1 MSRKLSEDLHNPYLF
16 SEYKA
21 GEYEYEVSADG
32 KSATGSLKIAEDP
45 ERDSKAQASAGGEFR
60 RDYKQME
67 NDWAARLED
76 GEKVFVHIETDG
88 VERPNAYMGYA
99 IYESPDGTRDFDT
112 FHMVN
117 ESRSEVASWEEEAAE
132 WEESEEYDQFEEP
145 IEAEET
151 AELEEPEKSEEC
163 EQSDEPL
170 NSVENDYAQSD
181 AEISTEQETSY
192 QEENGYLGDAATE
205 NASSESSYES
215 ESSMETTSSMGDD

>member
-1 MSRKLSEDLHNPYLF
+1 MPIY
-16 SEYKA
+16 
-21 GEYEYEVSADG
+21 G
-32 KSATGSLKIAEDP
+32 
-45 ERDSKAQASAGGEFR
+45 
-60 RDYKQME
+60 
-67 NDWAARLED
+67 
-76 GEKVFVHIETDG
+76 
-88 VERPNAYMGYA
+88 A

-181 AEISTEQETSY
+181 AEISTEQGNIISRGERISRRCRNRKRFFR
-192 QEENGYLGDAATE
+192 EFI
-205 NASSESSYES
+205 
-215 ESSMETTSSMGDD
+215 